1 MQKTL
6 RINLLFQILY
16 RRQSKNKKHLPVTI
30 EPTIKALRYVIVGTN
45 SKKVVIVFL
54 EKKLKCRHK
63 FQNYHPLIGFER
75 YKKHVICS

>member
-1 MQKTL
+1 MKIMN
-6 RINLLFQILY
+6 RIGIIFWNAKNVEDNLLFQILY

-54 EKKLKCRHK
+54 EK
-63 FQNYHPLIGFER
+63 N
-75 YKKHVICS
+75 